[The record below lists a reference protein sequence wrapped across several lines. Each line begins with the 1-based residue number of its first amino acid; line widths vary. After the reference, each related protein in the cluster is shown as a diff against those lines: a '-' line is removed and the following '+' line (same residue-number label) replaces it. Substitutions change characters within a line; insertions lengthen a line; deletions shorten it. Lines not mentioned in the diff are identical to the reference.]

1 MSSEWVSM
9 KQACDTLEISI
20 STLRRRI
27 ENRNLESKLEGNR
40 RLVLIHHDTSS
51 DTSTKQ
57 EATQTDTSFV
67 EQLKYQIESLQ
78 KQLDT
83 REGEVANLQEELSQS
98 RERSD
103 TIILQLT
110 RQMEQSQRLLEYHEE
125 PWYRRMFRK
134 KQKTNENLG

>member
-1 MSSEWVSM
+1 MSSKWVSM
-9 KQACDTLEISI
+9 KQACDILDISI

-27 ENRNLESKLEGNR
+27 DNGEIESKLEGNR
-40 RLVLIHHDTSS
+40 RSILIHHDTSS

-57 EATQTDTSFV
+57 EATQPDTSFV

-83 REGEVANLQEELSQS
+83 REGEVVKLQEELSQS

-110 RQMEQSQRLLEYHEE
+110 RQVEQSQRMLEYHEE
-125 PWYRRMFRK
+125 PWYRRWFRR
-134 KQKTNENLG
+134 QRRPGEE